1 MNNPYELNNNNFKD
15 CKIILIEDNIMQE
28 KNDLSHFIEITIS
41 LKNGKTLKYSI
52 RSAKN
57 IAEEIQSLF
66 DKIKNDKDYKLTIKE
81 NLKIDYKDSFI
92 EIKDSNNNDY
102 KYNAIAK

>member
-1 MNNPYELNNNNFKD
+1 MDNTYELNNNNFKD
-15 CKIILIEDNIMQE
+15 YKIILIEDDIMQGE
-28 KNDLSHFIEITIS
+28 NVLPSFIEITIY
-41 LKNGKTLKYSI
+41 LKNGKKLEYSI
-52 RSAKN
+52 NSTKS

-66 DKIKNDKDYKLTIKE
+66 DKIKNNKDYKLTITE